1 MVDWRTLPIRFACG
15 PEIVCKG
22 RVLNGN
28 VHSTIILRHVRVH
41 SCHRFKGR
49 SLCSS
54 GGGHILCFSDV
65 GNAVIV
71 RLDQC
76 IPICVG
82 IIRFDIRL
90 IRGRQL
96 VLERRFCRG
105 QFVRGRYLFQIDLDD
120 DIARHDTVKADDC
133 RLHTVFALAVV
144 TGRARLVE
152 EAPSGAVLVRVG
164 IVRSLN
170 RDTLDGVAGLV
181 LNLDLHDR
189 RVVAALVSAA
199 FQLAGDDQLI
209 VGALLHTIAIR
220 AVERAERR
228 AGADAIVIRARNVNA
243 GIILC
248 IIARN
253 IGIAPVVGDDEI
265 ILVIRVA
272 HNLDRHSRIDLSG
285 KVRAIFAIGFFQL
298 FILCFLRR
306 GHLVDLVL
314 RCAVDHALEIPE
326 ALRKALRKVAHI
338 IGQTIQCALNAV
350 LLREVAV
357 LVRLFQLRHQC
368 VKLTHKVLCV
378 GQIGHSL
385 ESFALFGVGF
395 VDLLQFVV
403 CEQSAVN
410 VLIAVVQFL
419 LERGKTGGQFIAGFG
434 VHINPDGST
443 DCHARQLLDLRAAG
457 HVGIAKE
464 ALAIARVNRIQV
476 YPAGTV
482 ERNGHVAVCIAL
494 VASIKGRRGSLA
506 RSGSR
511 SAAVLRGSI
520 KLRARECAILARV
533 ALQGRI
539 RARNVQRQR
548 FALGNGQCAG
558 NRHVILL
565 ESSRLHIAH
574 GVVRVE
580 RDLAHIGGYRW
591 LGQQRK
597 LYRVA
602 VMQNITVGVVDEQRT
617 VLIIIVNKV
626 TVEIL

>member
-1 MVDWRTLPIRFACG
+1 MVDRRTLPIRFACG

-41 SCHRFKGR
+41 GCHRCK
-49 SLCSS
+49 SSVLCLC
-54 GGGHILCFSDV
+54 GGGHVRSLFDV

-96 VLERRFCRG
+96 VLERRFCLG
-105 QFVRGRYLFQIDLDD
+105 QLVRGRYLFQIDFDD
-120 DIARHDTVKADDC
+120 DIVRHDTVKGDDC

-152 EAPSGAVLVRVG
+152 EAPSGAVRVRVG

-170 RDTLDGVAGLV
+170 RDTLDGVAVLV

-199 FQLAGDDQLI
+199 FQLAGDNQLI

-228 AGADAIVIRARNVNA
+228 AGADSAVLRARNIDT
-243 GIILC
+243 GISIRV
-248 IIARN
+248 IARN
-253 IGIAPVVGDDEI
+253 IVIAPVVGDDEI

-338 IGQTIQCALNAV
+338 IGQTIQCALNAG

-385 ESFALFGVGF
+385 ESFALSGVGF
-395 VDLLQFVV
+395 VDLPQFVV

-443 DCHARQLLDLRAAG
+443 DCHARQFLDLRAAG

-476 YPAGTV
+476 YPAGAV
-482 ERNGHVAVCIAL
+482 ERNGHVAVFIGL
-494 VASIKGRRGSLA
+494 VASIKGRRGSFA

-511 SAAVLRGSI
+511 SAAVFRGNI

-533 ALQGRI
+533 VLQGRI

-548 FALGNGQCAG
+548 FALGGGQCAG
-558 NRHVILL
+558 DGCAVLL

-580 RDLAHIGGYRW
+580 RDLAHIGGYRRR
-591 LGQQRK
+591 GQQRK

-602 VMQNITVGVVDEQRT
+602 VMQHIPIRVIDRHMI
-617 VLIIIVNKV
+617 LIIIVSKV
-626 TVEIL
+626 TAETL